1 MRFYQNI
8 INISLG
14 NGGVGFLLFGLL
26 FFWVI
31 VIGMDIVG
39 SFIAMTWGA
48 VYGAIFS
55 HLSIE
60 TVDELIAEVDTNKDG
75 VVDFVEYFQER
86 DGTVPSGKLSQC
98 ASFLRRLKLSIS

>member
-1 MRFYQNI
+1 MVFFQNI

-39 SFIAMTWGA
+39 S
-48 VYGAIFS
+48 
-55 HLSIE
+55 
-60 TVDELIAEVDTNKDG
+60 LIT
-75 VVDFVEYFQER
+75 
-86 DGTVPSGKLSQC
+86 TT
-98 ASFLRRLKLSIS
+98 